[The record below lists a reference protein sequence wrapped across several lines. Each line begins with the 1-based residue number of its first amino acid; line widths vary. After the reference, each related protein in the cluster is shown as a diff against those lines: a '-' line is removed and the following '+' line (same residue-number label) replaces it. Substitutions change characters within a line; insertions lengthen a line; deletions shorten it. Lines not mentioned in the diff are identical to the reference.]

1 MQSKFSQISHLMNRS
16 PFARIVA
23 AGLVVILFTL
33 TLRALQGGVESAPD
47 YEKGMAGPE
56 VIVEVLDG
64 ETGSAIGEKLEE
76 LGVVK
81 SSLAFFRVAVA
92 DSRSAR
98 IAPGQHR
105 LETQI
110 PAKIALEQ
118 LLDSARIPNLI
129 VIRDGA
135 RLTEISESII
145 RFGVSEKDLKG
156 ALRTLRVPAPFTT
169 ENIEGLLYP
178 AMYSFSKETEA
189 TEILDKMLEKFQ
201 WATKGIDW
209 NSVDGFTAN
218 ELLTIASLVESEG
231 TPDVFENVA
240 RVIFNRL
247 KIGMPLQF
255 DSTVH
260 YALDRRGEIRVSLK
274 ETKVASKYNTFINRG
289 LPPGPIGSPTR
300 AAIEAT
306 LKPVSGDWLYF
317 VTVKPGE
324 TRFTASYEKFLE
336 WKAEYKKN
344 FRNGL
349 FE

>member
-1 MQSKFSQISHLMNRS
+1 
-16 PFARIVA
+16 
-23 AGLVVILFTL
+23 
-33 TLRALQGGVESAPD
+33 
-47 YEKGMAGPE
+47 
-56 VIVEVLDG
+56 
-64 ETGSAIGEKLEE
+64 
-76 LGVVK
+76 
-81 SSLAFFRVAVA
+81 
-92 DSRSAR
+92 
-98 IAPGQHR
+98 
-105 LETQI
+105 
-110 PAKIALEQ
+110 
-118 LLDSARIPNLI
+118 
-129 VIRDGA
+129 
-135 RLTEISESII
+135 
-145 RFGVSEKDLKG
+145 
-156 ALRTLRVPAPFTT
+156 
-169 ENIEGLLYP
+169 
-178 AMYSFSKETEA
+178 MYSFSKETEA

-231 TPDVFENVA
+231 TPDVFGNVA

-274 ETKVASKYNTFINRG
+274 ETRVASKYNTFINRG

-317 VTVKPGE
+317 VTMKPGE